1 MKRILFLILMVLL
14 FQVFPYGCASTS
26 DYNSLRSEFDQ
37 LKQET
42 RVQTS
47 QLHDEMTMFRQA
59 YDPGLHE
66 IIVKNITEAERQRDA
81 ISKLKIEIDNTS
93 GKINRLL
100 QEAEDDRIVI
110 AENMRSS
117 KAQNIVNEFRQ
128 LSDGWQIT
136 LSELTNLTR
145 DSEKAVDDSY
155 IAAMRASEMAGAAER
170 SADFAVKSF
179 NRIDEQMKSIGA
191 IHERLKDIE
200 FRVQRISRQLIENR
214 GPGENIPGDKKLEE
228 KIAELEKEINALKAK
243 GDKEAKK
250 PDPPDRR
257 INR

>member
-1 MKRILFLILMVLL
+1 MKIISYLLVLL
-14 FQVFPYGCASTS
+14 SLVSAYGCASTS
-26 DYNSLRSEFDQ
+26 DYNSLRNEFEQ

-42 RVQTS
+42 RVQSS
-47 QLHDEMTMFRQA
+47 QLHDEMALFRLA
-59 YDPGLHE
+59 YDPELHE

-93 GKINRLL
+93 DKINRLL

-128 LSDGWQIT
+128 LSAGWQMT

-145 DSEKAVDDSY
+145 DSAKAADDSY
-155 IAAMRASEMAGAAER
+155 MAAMRASEMAGAAER

-179 NRIDEQMKSIGA
+179 NRIDEQVKSIGA

-200 FRVQRISRQLIENR
+200 FRVQRISRQLNENR
-214 GPGENIPGDKKLEE
+214 GPGENMPGDKKLEE
-228 KIAELEKEINALKAK
+228 KIVELEKEINELRAK
-243 GDKEAKK
+243 GDTEAKK
-250 PDPPDRR
+250 PNPPDRR